1 MQASRYSA
9 TKQQTNKQIFYR
21 DIKQFEIV
29 PKPILN
35 NQVNLWPFSCF
46 WSLQKNAPNIWGIY
60 VIMKFLKSKWK
71 KILMSW
77 KGFRKLI
84 KAYHRNSICDLF
96 LFISFFTS
104 LNFFPPVQ
112 SFGHLHFLLRNEVT
126 DARFSGVV
134 NISVLRLC
142 ILLNGFL
149 FNISSFE
156 WNHALKYI
164 AWPFTLVSNASLFYG
179 YGKLK

>member
-1 MQASRYSA
+1 MIPR
-9 TKQQTNKQIFYR
+9 
-21 DIKQFEIV
+21 
-29 PKPILN
+29 PIWN
-35 NQVNLWPFSCF
+35 DQVSLWTSGCF
-46 WSLQKNAPNIWGIY
+46 WSLEKKAPNICDIY
-60 VIMKFLKSKWK
+60 NIMKFLKSKWT

-84 KAYHRNSICDLF
+84 ETFHSNSICDLF

-104 LNFFPPVQ
+104 LNFFPPFHN
-112 SFGHLHFLLRNEVT
+112 FGHLHFLLCNEVT
-126 DARFSGVV
+126 DARFSGVI